1 VLRVPGTVD
10 RFAGG
15 RDLRYTT
22 HAVWPEVSLMDVPTW
37 VWFAT
42 VGGLIVL
49 FALDLLIVDR
59 KPHAIGIAEASRW
72 VVFYFACAAVFGLGV
87 WLFAS
92 GDSAVQFLAGYLI
105 EYSLSV
111 DNLFIFVVI
120 MAAFGV
126 PAVHQHRVLL
136 IGIVLALIMRG
147 LFIAA
152 GAVLISYFS
161 WVFYLFGA
169 LLIYLGWQQIRQR
182 KQDVEFQEN
191 IPLRALCKLVPVA
204 GEFHGTKLMVK
215 RDGKWWI
222 TPMIVVMIAIGSAD
236 LVFALDSIPAV
247 FGLTQEPFLVFT
259 VNAFA
264 LMGLRQLYFLIGG
277 LLNKLVYLPIGLG
290 VILGFIGV
298 KLVLQALHENSLPFL
313 NGGRSLDSVPTVGIG
328 LSLGVIVGVL
338 LVTTMASLLKVRMA
352 RQRSGHRPPTVDEQL
367 GAGRPE
373 IVR

>member
-1 VLRVPGTVD
+1 
-10 RFAGG
+10 
-15 RDLRYTT
+15 
-22 HAVWPEVSLMDVPTW
+22 MDVPTW

-42 VGGLIVL
+42 VGGLVVL
-49 FALDLLIVDR
+49 FVLDLVIVDR
-59 KPHAIGIAEASRW
+59 KPHAVGIAEATRW
-72 VVFYFACAAVFGLGV
+72 VVFYIACAAVFGLGV
-87 WLFAS
+87 WFFA
-92 GDSAVQFLAGYLI
+92 GGEFAVEYLAGYVT

-111 DNLFIFVVI
+111 DNLFIFVLI

-126 PAVHQHRVLL
+126 PAVHQHRILL

-152 GAVLISYFS
+152 GAALISHFS

-169 LLIYLGWQQIRQR
+169 LLIYLGWQQVRHR

-191 IPLRALCKLVPVA
+191 IALRALRKLVPVTN
-204 GEFHGTKLMVK
+204 EFHGSKLTVK
-215 RDGKWWI
+215 RDGKRWV

-236 LVFALDSIPAV
+236 LVFALDSIPAI

-259 VNAFA
+259 ANAFA

-277 LLNKLVYLPIGLG
+277 LLKKLVYLPIGLG

-298 KLVLQALHENSLPFL
+298 KLVLEALHENSLPFL
-313 NGGRSLDSVPTVGIG
+313 NGGRPLPVPTVGIE

-338 LVTTMASLLKVRMA
+338 LVTTVTSLLKARRVRSEI
-352 RQRSGHRPPTVDEQL
+352 RTPVYHR
-367 GAGRPE
+367 G
-373 IVR
+373 

>member
-1 VLRVPGTVD
+1 
-10 RFAGG
+10 
-15 RDLRYTT
+15 
-22 HAVWPEVSLMDVPTW
+22 MDVPTW

-42 VGGLIVL
+42 VGGLVVL
-49 FALDLLIVDR
+49 FALDLVIVDR

-72 VVFYFACAAVFGLGV
+72 VVFYITCAAVFGLGV
-87 WLFAS
+87 WFFAGS
-92 GDSAVQFLAGYLI
+92 EFAVEYLAGYVT
-105 EYSLSV
+105 EYMLST
-111 DNLFIFVVI
+111 DNLFIFVII
-120 MAAFGV
+120 MAAFKV

-136 IGIVLALIMRG
+136 IGIMLALIMRG

-152 GAVLISYFS
+152 GAVLISHFS

-169 LLIYLGWQQIRQR
+169 LLIYLGWQQVRQR
-182 KQDVEFQEN
+182 EQDMEFREN
-191 IPLRALCKLVPVA
+191 FPLRALRKLVPVTE
-204 GEFHGTKLMVK
+204 EFHGTKLMVK
-215 RDGKWWI
+215 RDGKWWV

-277 LLNKLVYLPIGLG
+277 LLCKLVYLSIGLG

-298 KLVLQALHENSLPFL
+298 KLALEALHKNSLPFL

-338 LVTTMASLLKVRMA
+338 LLTTVASLLKVRMV
-352 RQRSGHRPPTVDEQL
+352 RS
-367 GAGRPE
+367 E
-373 IVR
+373 IIRAQAANQG